1 MPHSTVGIYTPSRH
15 FWGQLPL
22 GIRIAEAPN
31 SDLAR
36 PALPFIPL
44 GVRYWW
50 VNQNQTYQFEVPG
63 GFLWSPKANSDGSRR
78 YFYDCM
84 KEVTPGDLVFSYCD
98 TYIKAIGVVQRFA
111 TTAPKPDF
119 QDAGSNWSNEGWY
132 VEVDFWELD
141 QPIRPRDFIEQIAP
155 LLPDKYS
162 PLQSNGNGLQGVYLT
177 EISSH
182 FGQLLIQLSQA
193 NLPLISQEL
202 APTFEEDSDYEIDLE
217 IKANNLEGELVKV
230 QLVKARRG
238 QGIFKSNV
246 RQIEKSC
253 RITGVGN
260 IRHLRAS
267 HIKPWSKS
275 SNQEKLDG
283 FNGLLLSPHV
293 DHLFDQGFI
302 SFKNDGE
309 LIVAKRLSR
318 DVLSRWSIPSPQN
331 VGKFRTRQIPYLEF
345 HRDVVFQSF

>member
-1 MPHSTVGIYTPSRH
+1 M
-15 FWGQLPL
+15 
-22 GIRIAEAPN
+22 
-31 SDLAR
+31 
-36 PALPFIPL
+36 
-44 GVRYWW
+44 RYWW

-84 KEVTPGDLVFSYCD
+84 QEVIPGDLVFSYCD
-98 TYIKAIGVVQRFA
+98 TYIKAVGVVQRKA

-141 QPIRPRDFIEQIAP
+141 HPIRPRDFIDQIAP
-155 LLPDKYS
+155 LLPEKYS
-162 PLQSNGNGLQGVYLT
+162 PLQSNGSGLQGVYLT
-177 EISSH
+177 EISSQL
-182 FGQLLIQLSQA
+182 GQLLIELSQA
-193 NLPLISQEL
+193 NITLISQEL

-217 IKANNLEGELVKV
+217 IKANNLEGDLVKV

-238 QGIFKSNV
+238 QGVFKANV

-253 RITGVGN
+253 RVTGVAN

-275 SNQEKLDG
+275 NNQEKLDG

-293 DHLFDQGFI
+293 DHLFDRGFI
-302 SFKNDGE
+302 SFRNDGE
-309 LIVAKRLSR
+309 LIVAKKLNK

-331 VGKFRTRQIPYLEF
+331 VGKFNSKQISYLEF
-345 HRDVVFQSF
+345 HRDVVFNSA